1 MDSFP
6 SNKRIRCGLDIG
18 MCHYFPQD
26 ALGTH
31 GLMGRVKRCF
41 RLSFRK
47 ECFKM
52 RFPRWKNAWCHW
64 SQFDLGRPAGA
75 GPSGDV

>member
-1 MDSFP
+1 
-6 SNKRIRCGLDIG
+6 

-31 GLMGRVKRCF
+31 GFNGPTQCDVF
-41 RLSFRK
+41 DYFRK

-52 RFPRWKNAWCHW
+52 RFPSGKDAWCHW
-64 SQFDLGRPAGA
+64 SQFALEVDRWKLVSPVMYESRLRSFPMDGTCQE
-75 GPSGDV
+75 